1 MEGSQQVNLLK
12 KLKGDLIGELY
23 HSLSY
28 SLIEI
33 MMKEPHCQV
42 YFLISSWL
50 NLVNF
55 LEGFSSGVYVPWFLF
70 SKLVASDFL
79 VDLKYLGH
87 LGFWHLALEPELSN
101 IKVIYTT
108 FRSYQRFLVRGLK
121 FSSYCNARWV

>member
-50 NLVNF
+50 NVVNF
-55 LEGFSSGVYVPWFLF
+55 LEGLSSGGCTFP
-70 SKLVASDFL
+70 
-79 VDLKYLGH
+79 
-87 LGFWHLALEPELSN
+87 GFCFPS
-101 IKVIYTT
+101 
-108 FRSYQRFLVRGLK
+108 
-121 FSSYCNARWV
+121 